1 MKIVIDRKI
10 KATILGWLQQGYI
23 DTDNVPELNKARDDW
38 FLELMKQ
45 CPDEEQ
51 GQDISQYVSRQMY
64 VRHNAI
70 CLTSFGGNTRK
81 VFPYAT
87 SVKETLSKKGDL
99 QNKDPLGGAQV
110 RWRFGRVF

>member
-51 GQDISQYVSRQMY
+51 GQDIS
-64 VRHNAI
+64 
-70 CLTSFGGNTRK
+70 
-81 VFPYAT
+81 
-87 SVKETLSKKGDL
+87 
-99 QNKDPLGGAQV
+99 
-110 RWRFGRVF
+110 